1 MRLYEPWPD
10 PYKINSRSPYGPRK
24 HPITR
29 KVKFHHG
36 VDVAMPV
43 GTPLVA
49 PADGTVA
56 HKGSG
61 ASGGYVLILRHEA
74 NWHTVFYHLQKP
86 SHRHVGEQ
94 VKAGEVVANSG
105 NTGRSTGPHL
115 HFELRRS
122 RQWGD
127 TTDPVPHFNGK
138 YPQRSQGPASRPEP
152 RLRVKMPQYGI
163 SGRLRADNAASSFQF
178 NKAAPGLAAWSRSWA
193 KRGEMWGRQ

>member
-1 MRLYEPWPD
+1 MRLYEPWPE
-10 PYKINSRSPYGPRK
+10 PYKINRRSPYGPRK

-43 GTPLVA
+43 GTPLTA

-61 ASGGYVLILRHEA
+61 ASGGYVLILRHDSS
-74 NWHTVFYHLQKP
+74 WHTVFYHLQKP
-86 SHRHVGEQ
+86 SHRMIGERVSVGDLI
-94 VKAGEVVANSG
+94 AHSG

-127 TTDPVPHFNGK
+127 TVDPAQHFAGK
-138 YPQRSQGPASRPEP
+138 YPQRPQGSASRPEP
-152 RLRVKMPQYGI
+152 RLRVSMPQYGI
-163 SGRLRADNAASSFQF
+163 SGRLRANDARAV
-178 NKAAPGLAAWSRSWA
+178 SRFMA
-193 KRGEMWGRQ
+193 GR